1 MKKQIAT
8 KLTIFILTILVL
20 LLVLN
25 SYLQFNSASQTQ
37 ENTALSTI
45 EQIEEILVTND
56 IALDTLT
63 ESLKEEYIIKVQ
75 MVAYIWE
82 NIDIST
88 AEEYLE
94 LASLVNVDEIHVF
107 DDTGKIY
114 EGSEIKYYG
123 YSFDSGEQMSFF
135 KPLLDDQTLTLCQD
149 ITPNTAE
156 EKPMMYVATWTSDGS
171 NIIQIGLEPE
181 RILEEQ
187 SQNEL
192 SYIFANMPTNDNTI
206 LFAIDSTSDIIV
218 GSSDSTLLNQ
228 TSSDIGLDINNS
240 LLTGDGFYT
249 ELNGID
255 YFCVFVTYEDDT
267 YIGIA
272 INKTVIMDEVISE
285 MKTIAFYFTLAA
297 LLLLILL
304 LKLIDYTILKD
315 INTLIENVS
324 KIAGGDLDTKV
335 NITSSPELQKLSFH
349 LNMMVSS
356 LLNNTARMSHV
367 LDYVDTRIAVYEYKK
382 DMRRV
387 FATRK
392 LHELLDVS
400 DEELKQLL
408 EDKYSFESK
417 IKSIQKVS
425 TDETNVYLL
434 DNGTFLMIES
444 TANNDGKY
452 GVIVDVSNTVNE
464 KKLLE
469 YERDYDIL
477 TEVYN
482 RRAFYREMDHL
493 FTEFDKLKEAVIIA
507 FDVDNLKEINDNYG
521 HDGGDAA
528 IKLSADIMKSCS
540 SPNKLISRMGGD
552 EFIVVIYGE
561 DNQNALL
568 HHIDAFQDEYSRSHI
583 SPEFDNTQVKMSA
596 GYIFYSASSM
606 NSDYEKLLKRADEAL
621 YIAKENGKNQ
631 FIKATDNHKHT

>member
-1 MKKQIAT
+1 MKKQIAA
-8 KLTIFILTILVL
+8 KLTVFIITILVL
-20 LLVLN
+20 LLILN
-25 SYLQFNSASQTQ
+25 SFLQFNSVSQTQ
-37 ENTALSTI
+37 KNTALSTI

-56 IALDTLT
+56 IALETLT
-63 ESLKEEYIIKVQ
+63 ESLKEEYIVKVQ

-82 NIDIST
+82 NINIST

-94 LASLVNVDEIHVF
+94 LAALVNVDEIHVF
-107 DDTGKIY
+107 DETGTIY
-114 EGSEIKYYG
+114 EGSEPKYYG

-135 KPLLDDQTLTLCQD
+135 EPLLDDQSLTLCQD

-156 EKPMMYVATWTSDGS
+156 EKPMMYVASWTSDGS
-171 NIIQIGLEPE
+171 AIIQIGLEPE

-206 LFAIDSTSDIIV
+206 LFAIDSATDTIV
-218 GSSDSTLLNQ
+218 GSSEDIFLNQ
-228 TSSDIGLDINNS
+228 TSSDIGLDINES
-240 LLTGDGFYT
+240 HLDGDGFYA
-249 ELNGID
+249 EINDLD
-255 YFCVFVTYEDDT
+255 YYCIFVTYEEDT
-267 YIGIA
+267 YIGVA
-272 INKTVIMDEVISE
+272 INKTVIVDEVISG

-315 INTLIENVS
+315 IDTLIENVS

-335 NITSSPELQKLSFH
+335 NITSSPELKKLSFH

-367 LDYVDTRIAVYEYKK
+367 LDYVDTPIAVYEYKK

-392 LHELLDVS
+392 LHELLNVS

-417 IKSIQKVS
+417 IKSIKKVT
-425 TDETNVYLL
+425 TDEANVYLL
-434 DNGTFLMIES
+434 DNGSFLMIES
-444 TANNDGKY
+444 TANNDGRY
-452 GVIVDVSNTVNE
+452 GVIVDVSDTINE

-469 YERDYDIL
+469 HERDYDIL

-493 FTEFDKLKEAVIIA
+493 FTEFDELKEAVIIA

-528 IKLSADIMKSCS
+528 IKLSAAIMKSCS
-540 SPNKLISRMGGD
+540 APNKLISRMGGD

-561 DNQNALL
+561 DNQETLM
-568 HHIDAFQDEYSRSHI
+568 HYIDAFQYEYSRSHI
-583 SPEFDNTQVKMSA
+583 SSEFDNAHVKMSA
-596 GYIFYSASSM
+596 GYIFCSASSM
-606 NSDYEKLLKRADEAL
+606 DSDYEKLLKKADEAL
-621 YIAKENGKNQ
+621 YIAKGNGKNQ
-631 FIKATDNHKHT
+631 FIKAAD